1 VILDPQRNRGRLSG
15 QVYEAVKT
23 RLLDGEYAAGAK
35 LSVEAI
41 RTEFGV
47 SKQPV
52 MEALRLLAAD
62 GLVEILPQVGCVVM
76 RYSLQEVD
84 DFFEIFAAFE
94 GAIAGAAAERRT
106 DADLSVL
113 EAASRR
119 IERISAKP
127 DPRARSSEYR
137 LENRAFH
144 EGVHRIVNS
153 RIMTDASRRM
163 WDLSDLLINT
173 TGRMLPLSYV
183 TGERHAEH
191 EGILAAIRAG
201 DAPSA
206 RRLMEEHIRATPRLV
221 RESESPLNP
230 LDSPPNDELL
240 LPGDG
245 VYSGLSHFA
254 GDDGPVPV
262 ETHGAQHPSVM
273 GDQQ

>member
-1 VILDPQRNRGRLSG
+1 MILDPQRNRGRLSG

-106 DADLSVL
+106 DADLGVL

-206 RRLMEEHIRATPRLV
+206 RSLMEEHIRATPRLV

-245 VYSGLSHFA
+245 V
-254 GDDGPVPV
+254 
-262 ETHGAQHPSVM
+262 
-273 GDQQ
+273 